1 MRASFADLLAEA
13 RGRRAAVGAFTCYN
27 LETAIGVLRAAE
39 QRGRGVILL
48 LGEKSFRGPGGELLA
63 AALVAA
69 AGRAAVPAC
78 VQLDH
83 VSDLGVIAAAFD
95 CGVGAVMGDGASLPF
110 ESNVEFVRAAAE
122 LARQAGGHVE
132 VELGA
137 IAGDEDV
144 ARAVEAGA
152 LTDPDEAVELVART
166 GAACLAVSIG
176 NVHGVYREPPAL
188 DWPRLEA
195 IRERVDVPLSLH
207 GASGIPDADVRHAV
221 SLGIAKVN
229 VNADLRREYLE
240 VTGRLL
246 DEVRP
251 GARVLELN
259 LGQARAVESLVEARL
274 DAYEARA

>member
-13 RGRRAAVGAFTCYN
+13 RARRGAVGAFTCYN
-27 LETAIGVLRAAE
+27 LETAIGVLRAADE
-39 QRGRGVILL
+39 RRRGVILL
-48 LGEKSFRGPGGELLA
+48 LGEKSFRGPGGELLV

-69 AGRAAVPAC
+69 AGRAVVPAC

-83 VSDLGVIAAAFD
+83 VSDLGVIAAAFES
-95 CGVGAVMGDGASLPF
+95 GVGAVMADGAALPF
-110 ESNVEFVRAAAE
+110 EDNVEFVSAAAE
-122 LARQAGGHVE
+122 LARRAGGHVE

-137 IAGDEDV
+137 IEGDEDV

-188 DWPRLEA
+188 DWLRLEA

-207 GASGIPDADVRHAV
+207 GASGIPDADVRRAV

-229 VNADLRREYLE
+229 VNADLRREYLDA
-240 VTGRLL
+240 TGRLL
-246 DEVRP
+246 DDVRP

-259 LGQARAVESLVEARL
+259 LGQARAVESAVLARL
-274 DAYEARA
+274 AVYEGP